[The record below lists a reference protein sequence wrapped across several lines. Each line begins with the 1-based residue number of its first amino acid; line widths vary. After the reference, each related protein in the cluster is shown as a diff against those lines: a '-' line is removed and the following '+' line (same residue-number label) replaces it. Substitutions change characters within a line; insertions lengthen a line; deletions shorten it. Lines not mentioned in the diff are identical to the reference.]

1 MTNKLSELFD
11 CSSNWQNGLS
21 IHMTR
26 EHSLIEQ
33 LDGLSNAENVDK
45 KFDEREGRQN
55 EQSLPGTYNI

>member
-1 MTNKLSELFD
+1 
-11 CSSNWQNGLS
+11 
-21 IHMTR
+21 MTR

-55 EQSLPGTYNI
+55 EQSLPGTYNCHNPNSTSTQLKSWV